1 LSLLKSIGACK
12 RHRWPDRSW
21 HNQPVLSLICHLHG
35 SSSSAE
41 STRLWIGPAL
51 ALVGAFGFSGK
62 SIFAKLAYAASS
74 NLDAVTLI
82 AFRMLFSIPFLLLML
97 WMARRNEGSAARVVL
112 SRRDWWTLCW
122 LGFIGY
128 YCASL
133 LDFWGLQYI
142 SASLERLIL
151 FLNPTIVVL
160 LSAVFY
166 RKPVTRWTIVALVL
180 SYSGIV
186 LVFAHDFAHTP
197 ETHALAIGGGLVFA
211 SAVSY
216 AIYLAGNGSLIQRL
230 GAPRFTAYG
239 MAVSAVFVVVQF
251 VATRPLSALEQ
262 PTIIYW
268 YMAGIAV
275 FSTVLPIWLTNE
287 AIRMIGASR
296 VALIGTIGPILTIG
310 LGSAFLAEPVTLI
323 QLAGALL
330 VTAGVGVVTLK
341 R

>member
-1 LSLLKSIGACK
+1 M
-12 RHRWPDRSW
+12 PPW
-21 HNQPVLSLICHLHG
+21 HNRPVFPIIRHLHG
-35 SSSSAE
+35 SQSSAE
-41 STRLWIGPAL
+41 STRLWLGPAL
-51 ALVGAFGFSGK
+51 ALAGALGFSGK
-62 SIFAKLAYAASS
+62 SIFAKLAYAAST

-97 WMARRNEGSAARVVL
+97 WMARRSEGAAARGVM
-112 SRRDWWTLCW
+112 SRRDRWTLCW
-122 LGFIGY
+122 LGFVGY

-151 FLNPTIVVL
+151 FLNPTLVVVL
-160 LSAVFY
+160 SALFY
-166 RKPVTRWTIVALVL
+166 RKPVTRWTIVALVV

-186 LVFAHDFAHTP
+186 LVFAHDFSHMP
-197 ETHALAIGGGLVFA
+197 ESRALVIGGGLVFA

-216 AIYLAGNGSLIQRL
+216 AIYLVGNGGLIQRL

-239 MAVSAVFVVVQF
+239 MSISAVFVITHF
-251 VATRPLSALEQ
+251 VATHPLSALGQ
-262 PTIIYW
+262 PTAVYW
-268 YMAGIAV
+268 HMAGMAV
-275 FSTVLPIWLTNE
+275 FSTVLPMWLTNE